1 MSKTFFIPYGEKL
14 GSIAL
19 AIDTLQQV
27 LYACL
32 EYRNLAIEKGATQ
45 EELETSL
52 YTFDKE
58 EFANTIDM
66 AFRGLNFLYL
76 NLLSE
81 ASCQPQE
88 KPNRIKELTKS
99 IQDIN
104 DVLKDSADGFINDLL
119 RTDLISV
126 PTKRKREL
134 IKLCI
139 KNPLPSF
146 PTEEVKSR
154 IQNMDYQDFLKTPYW
169 KAIALYVKEK
179 AGKKCSM
186 CGATKALEV
195 HHLTYDNHGD
205 ELHHLED
212 LTCICR
218 KCHENLHS
226 K

>member
-1 MSKTFFIPYGEKL
+1 MRQFFIPDVEKI
-14 GSIAL
+14 GHIRV
-19 AIDTLQQV
+19 AIDTFLQV
-27 LYACL
+27 LHACM
-32 EYRNLAIEKGATQ
+32 EYRNIAIEKGATTEDFAEVFDQ
-45 EELETSL
+45 
-52 YTFDKE
+52 YFDKE
-58 EFANTIDM
+58 EFTDTVFM
-66 AFRGLNFLYL
+66 TLKDLNFLYL
-76 NLLSE
+76 NALAE
-81 ASCQPQE
+81 ASYQPQE
-88 KPNRIKELTKS
+88 KPNRIKELTKAV
-99 IQDIN
+99 QGIN
-104 DVLKDSADGFINDLL
+104 DVLGDSAEQFINDIL
-119 RTDLISV
+119 RTDLISI
-126 PTKRKREL
+126 PTKRKREF

-169 KAIALYVKEK
+169 KAIALYVKES

-186 CGATKALEV
+186 CGATKTLEV

-205 ELHHLED
+205 ELHHLDD